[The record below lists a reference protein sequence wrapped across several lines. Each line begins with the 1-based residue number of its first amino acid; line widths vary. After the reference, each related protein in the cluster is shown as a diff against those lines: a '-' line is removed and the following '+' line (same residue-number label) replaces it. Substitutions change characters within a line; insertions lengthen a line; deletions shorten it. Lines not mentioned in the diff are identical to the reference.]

1 MDIKE
6 AREKAGM
13 SRQDVCD
20 LIGMSYRT
28 IQDWELGNKHPADW
42 VVKLVVAE
50 IQRHKKSK

>member
-50 IQRHKKSK
+50 IQRHKKK